1 MWEISFVT
9 GEELLKLVDLA
20 CGLWNLDATKQRK
33 TEMREAWKLMLHDLD
48 FAACRK
54 ALTDLAVIETF
65 MPRAGQIR
73 RTVLAPKEPFP
84 TPLEAWLQFQSLLK
98 SVTSGTYN
106 TEPVH
111 SAVQETV
118 KRLNGGYGLYTNGDR
133 EAFIDV
139 YKKVIS
145 EIESRLYAVEDK

>member
-1 MWEISFVT
+1 MT

-20 CGLWNLDATKQRK
+20 CGLYNLDATKQRK

-48 FAACRK
+48 FDGCLK
-54 ALTDLAVIETF
+54 ALKDLAVTETF
-65 MPRAGQIR
+65 MPRPGHIR
-73 RTVLAPKEPFP
+73 RTVLAPKDPIP
-84 TPLEAWLQFQSLLK
+84 APLEAWLQFQSLLK

-106 TEPVH
+106 TDPVH

-139 YKKVIS
+139 YKKVVA
-145 EIESRLYAVEDK
+145 EIEARLYAVEDK